1 MTFSTQA
8 SRQAGRARTAVVLVV
23 ALGALLTMAA
33 APVVL
38 AKDSSAV
45 AAAKAATVR
54 FHSLEQARK
63 AGYGVFYICTDNEA
77 LDAAM
82 GQHYADPTRIDDQIL
97 DVTNPEV
104 LVYEP
109 KINGYD
115 LVAVEYVQLA
125 ASWDANHASP
135 PQLFGRTLAK
145 IPAGNRY
152 GLPEFYEIHAWL
164 YRSNPRGMFD
174 DWNPN
179 VSCKGNGDPA

>member
-1 MTFSTQA
+1 MAQR
-8 SRQAGRARTAVVLVV
+8 SRQDGRARTVVVLVV
-23 ALGALLTMAA
+23 ALGALLTMMA
-33 APVVL
+33 APLVL

-54 FHSLEQARK
+54 FHSLEQATK
-63 AGYGVFYICTDNEA
+63 AGYGLFYICTDNEA

-82 GQHYADPTRIDDQIL
+82 GQHYADGSRIDDGIL
-97 DVTNPEV
+97 DVTKPEA
-104 LVYEP
+104 LTYEP
-109 KINGYD
+109 KNNGYE
-115 LVAVEYVQLA
+115 LVGVEYVQLA
-125 ASWDANHASP
+125 ASWDASHSQP

-152 GLPEFYEIHAWL
+152 NLPEFYEIHAWL

>member
-1 MTFSTQA
+1 MTLTTHA

-33 APVVL
+33 APLVL

-63 AGYGVFYICTDNEA
+63 AGYGAFYICTDNEA

-97 DVTNPEV
+97 EVTNPEV

-109 KINGYD
+109 KHNGYD
-115 LVAVEYVQLA
+115 LVGVEYVQLA